1 MKHFEKLINNGIIT
15 KKDIENFFID
25 RKSVTPRKM
34 FDIHNFTKAENI
46 ERKNDYIYKNNEII
60 AKIEKRYSKR
70 KINLE
75 YKELKG
81 KIKWY

>member
-1 MKHFEKLINNGIIT
+1 MKHFQRLLNSSRIT

-25 RKSVTPRKM
+25 RKSVTPQKL
-34 FDIHNFTKAENI
+34 FDIHKFIKIENI

-60 AKIEKRYSKR
+60 AEIEKRYSKR

-75 YKELKG
+75 YKELKS